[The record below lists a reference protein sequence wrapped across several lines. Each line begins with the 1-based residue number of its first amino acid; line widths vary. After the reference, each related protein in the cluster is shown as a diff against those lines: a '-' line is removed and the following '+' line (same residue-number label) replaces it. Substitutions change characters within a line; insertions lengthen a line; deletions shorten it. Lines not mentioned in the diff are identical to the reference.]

1 MSDEERPEVIK
12 DAKPTQ
18 PAPPQQATEEL
29 SEQELDNVNGAGA
42 TPHMQPPGPPIIIQS
57 PIQGR

>member
-1 MSDEERPEVIK
+1 MSDEERPEDVPN
-12 DAKPTQ
+12 AQPTQ
-18 PAPPQQATEEL
+18 PALPQQDNEDLT
-29 SEQELDNVNGAGA
+29 EQELDNVNGAGA